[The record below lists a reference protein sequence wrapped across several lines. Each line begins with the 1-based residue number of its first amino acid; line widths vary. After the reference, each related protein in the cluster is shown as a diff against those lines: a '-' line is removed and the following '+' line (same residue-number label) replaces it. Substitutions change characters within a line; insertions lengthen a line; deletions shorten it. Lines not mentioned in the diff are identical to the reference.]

1 MHFGEHSSS
10 SSYGL
15 LTDSFDCAIRPRA
28 VGCGEVMLCT
38 ELFLYLSHNLVLAVT
53 ALVGDPLWS
62 NAKGSE
68 PVDKYGYCTVSIR
81 MLALLEPYVV
91 AEVVLDY
98 EDILSIIY

>member
-1 MHFGEHSSS
+1 MHFREHTSS

-15 LTDSFDCAIRPRA
+15 LTDSFDCTISPRA
-28 VGCGEVMLCT
+28 VCCGEAMRCT
-38 ELFLYLSHNLVLAVT
+38 ELCLHLSHNLVLKVT

-62 NAKGSE
+62 NAKGGE
-68 PVDKYGYCTVSIR
+68 LFDKYGYCTVSIR

-98 EDILSIIY
+98 